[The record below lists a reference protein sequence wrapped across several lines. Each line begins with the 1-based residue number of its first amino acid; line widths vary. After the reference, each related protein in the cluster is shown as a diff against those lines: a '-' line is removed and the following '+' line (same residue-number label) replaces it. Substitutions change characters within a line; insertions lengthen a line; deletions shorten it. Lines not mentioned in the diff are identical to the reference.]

1 MNNPG
6 FYVYQGSSGDWYID
20 CLTSARERI
29 GRDLIRKT
37 EGVWPTKQAAW
48 DALDLALGVITPGE
62 WAYHEDLRR
71 QPIYPHTG
79 ESRPTWAQLDA
90 WVKQSWERNPTP
102 RKWTAPALQS
112 QA

>member
-37 EGVWPTKQAAW
+37 DGVWSTKQAAW

-71 QPIYPHTG
+71 
-79 ESRPTWAQLDA
+79 RPYYDGGTPRRSWAQLDDHA
-90 WVKQSWERNPTP
+90 KASWERNPTP
-102 RKWTAPALQS
+102 REWTQLTPCE
-112 QA
+112 